1 MFFITTFIAFVKI
14 LSNLKQDFILQTATL
29 AQINS
34 SNYLLIRSIQ
44 TIQAKDAHF
53 FLKRRKKV
61 RQKFE
66 TYAFF
71 YYFCKKIVT
80 TKP

>member
-44 TIQAKDAHF
+44 TIQAKDAPF
-53 FLKRRKKV
+53 FLEEMKKS
-61 RQKFE
+61 K
-66 TYAFF
+66 A
-71 YYFCKKIVT
+71 KI
-80 TKP
+80 

>member
-14 LSNLKQDFILQTATL
+14 LSNLKQDFILQTAIL

-53 FLKRRKKV
+53 FLKRWKKS
-61 RQKFE
+61 K
-66 TYAFF
+66 A
-71 YYFCKKIVT
+71 KI
-80 TKP
+80 

>member
-14 LSNLKQDFILQTATL
+14 LSNLKQDFILQTAIL

-53 FLKRRKKV
+53 F
-61 RQKFE
+61 
-66 TYAFF
+66 
-71 YYFCKKIVT
+71 
-80 TKP
+80 

>member
-14 LSNLKQDFILQTATL
+14 LSNLKQDFILHTAIL

-53 FLKRRKKV
+53 FLEEMKKS
-61 RQKFE
+61 K
-66 TYAFF
+66 A
-71 YYFCKKIVT
+71 KI
-80 TKP
+80 